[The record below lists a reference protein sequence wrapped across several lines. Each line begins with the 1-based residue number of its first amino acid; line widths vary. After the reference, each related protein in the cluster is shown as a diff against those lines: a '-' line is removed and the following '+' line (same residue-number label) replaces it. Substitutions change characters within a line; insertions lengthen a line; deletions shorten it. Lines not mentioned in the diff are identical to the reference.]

1 MHMSTGCREATELPT
16 VLLLQVS
23 HQLFM
28 KKMPS
33 VVEVRKNID
42 VLLFSSDFIP
52 LQIHSSNQQFKFQN
66 KDPSQTAAVLRRNCL
81 DFLRSSTFNKP
92 FIIPFLDLCHII
104 EKHMVIFHKKYFK
117 SQLKYLF

>member
-42 VLLFSSDFIP
+42 ALLFSSDFIP
-52 LQIHSSNQQFKFQN
+52 LQINSLNFKIKIQAKQQQF
-66 KDPSQTAAVLRRNCL
+66 
-81 DFLRSSTFNKP
+81 
-92 FIIPFLDLCHII
+92 
-104 EKHMVIFHKKYFK
+104 
-117 SQLKYLF
+117 